1 MKSLA
6 RCDVIIQSVF
16 SGCHFS
22 AAPEQLVSNWVP
34 PPHLLAAHYL
44 LWFTQWGVIWSNKVT
59 FLFTDLWI
67 KCSYLP
73 LWLECCFTVCSGLIH
88 LVWLHYQ
95 GVCVCVCRCMWI
107 YSTVVCEK
115 AAFFTYKSVLCQ
127 PLLNGQPLGSLL
139 PDKHIFQGNKVCRWG
154 NNKYSVKYRL
164 WRDNL
169 FTEKMRVGT
178 EKRSICFHLLWIGV
192 CTWCMIVHIK
202 EFRTQKWKCEFYL
215 CLSVI
220 RPSIHLSVC
229 LALKPPNFT

>member
-1 MKSLA
+1 MW
-6 RCDVIIQSVF
+6 CHHPISVF
-16 SGCHFS
+16 RMPFFCSS
-22 AAPEQLVSNWVP
+22 RATSLWVP

-44 LWFTQWGVIWSNKVT
+44 LWFTQRGVIWSNKVI

-67 KCSYLP
+67 QCSHLP
-73 LWLECCFTVCSGLIH
+73 LWLECCFTVCSVLIH

-95 GVCVCVCRCMWI
+95 GVCVCRCMWI

-178 EKRSICFHLLWIGV
+178 EKRSICFHLLWVGV
-192 CTWCMIVHIK
+192 CTWCMIVHIR

-215 CLSVI
+215 CLSACLSSV
-220 RPSIHLSVC
+220 RPSIC
-229 LALKPPNFT
+229 LFVWP